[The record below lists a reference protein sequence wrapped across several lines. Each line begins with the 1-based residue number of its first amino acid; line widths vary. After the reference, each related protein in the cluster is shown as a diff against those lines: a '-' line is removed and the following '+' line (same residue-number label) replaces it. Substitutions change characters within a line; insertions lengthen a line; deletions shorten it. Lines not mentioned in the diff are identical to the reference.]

1 MWVPTSSTTRPILRG
16 SNDPLF
22 VSLTQN
28 KFIMTE
34 TQLLKVAVNK
44 QLELTSEDFM
54 KLLGNA
60 NVKPYD
66 GKLILNV
73 TIKDKPIVIFTDR
86 SSEDFKSMLESGCNI
101 RLERAEDLLPK
112 KLGNKMQPARQAYR
126 VRQTLSDLL
135 G

>member
-1 MWVPTSSTTRPILRG
+1 
-16 SNDPLF
+16 
-22 VSLTQN
+22 
-28 KFIMTE
+28 MTE

-44 QLELTSEDFM
+44 QLELTSEDFIS
-54 KLLGNA
+54 LLGNA

-73 TIKDKPIVIFTDR
+73 TIQDKPIVIFTDR
-86 SSEDFKSMLESGCNI
+86 SSEDFKGMLEAGCNI

-112 KLGNKMQPARQAYR
+112 KFGNKMQPARQAYR
-126 VRQTLSDLL
+126 IRQTLSDLL